1 MSRFDFD
8 ELRVEATTG
17 DVMPRRSTANGSG
30 DAALTWLFLGL
41 ALLAAFI
48 GLAGQIKF

>member
-1 MSRFDFD
+1 MDRFDFE

-17 DVMPRRSTANGSG
+17 DVMPRRSAGNRSG
-30 DAALTWLFLGL
+30 DAALTWLFAGL
-41 ALLAAFI
+41 ALLSAFI